1 MSEVL
6 DASQP
11 GGISKKTKKNLVGGN
26 GRTVGLGGPPREGA
40 LISVGLFG
48 GYGCVASITAL
59 VKSDIKLI
67 STVPADVQMQAPSS
81 QCG

>member
-1 MSEVL
+1 ML

-11 GGISKKTKKNLVGGN
+11 GGMSKKKKKKKIWWVEMGERWG
-26 GRTVGLGGPPREGA
+26 GGPPQEGE
-40 LISVGLFG
+40 LISVCLFV